1 MAEFGCAPISVLS
14 GWSRRAPRL
23 PPYTVSDWL
32 EPIYIFKYVFNFLR
46 LSLPMSRPA
55 PISARGAAQPKE
67 ESGILWPPG
76 PAGCWRGWGRGR
88 FAGLRR
94 AGGRRRGPCP
104 GFGNGGPRLFPLRV
118 GAWFFVTAKP
128 FPSPVSGFLADKGA
142 HAGPSPTR
150 CSCCGRRCRECV
162 RPAPRRPAVS
172 PSPRGQRF
180 RARICVREFASSFA
194 HLNVG
199 AAGV

>member
-94 AGGRRRGPCP
+94 AGGGGVPARALGTGPQD
-104 GFGNGGPRLFPLRV
+104 FSHFEWV
-118 GAWFFVTAKP
+118 H
-128 FPSPVSGFLADKGA
+128 VS
-142 HAGPSPTR
+142 S
-150 CSCCGRRCRECV
+150 
-162 RPAPRRPAVS
+162 
-172 PSPRGQRF
+172 
-180 RARICVREFASSFA
+180 
-194 HLNVG
+194 
-199 AAGV
+199 